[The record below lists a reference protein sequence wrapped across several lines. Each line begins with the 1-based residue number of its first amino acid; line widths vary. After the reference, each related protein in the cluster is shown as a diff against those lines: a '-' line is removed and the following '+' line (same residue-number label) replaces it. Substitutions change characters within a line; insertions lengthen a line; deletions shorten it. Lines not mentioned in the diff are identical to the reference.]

1 MMEGT
6 AIRVPM
12 VGKVLEVK
20 KKVGDMVHKKD
31 VIAVLD
37 SMKMKVPIFS
47 TVEGVVKELNATI
60 GQVLNKGH
68 VLAVIS

>member
-1 MMEGT
+1 MVEGS

-20 KKVGDMVHKKD
+20 KKVGDPVHKKE

-37 SMKMKVPIFS
+37 SMKMKVPIFC
-47 TVEGVVKELNATI
+47 TMDGVIKELNATV

-68 VLAVIS
+68 ILAVIS

>member
-1 MMEGT
+1 MEGT
-6 AIRVPM
+6 AIKVPM

-20 KKVGDMVHKKD
+20 KKIGDPVRKKE
-31 VIAVLD
+31 VLAVLE

-47 TVEGVVKELNATI
+47 TVDGVVKELDATV
-60 GQVLNKGH
+60 GQVLSKGH

>member
-1 MMEGT
+1 MEGT

-20 KKVGDMVHKKD
+20 KKIGDTVRKKE

-47 TVEGVVKELNATI
+47 TVDGVVKELNATV

>member
-20 KKVGDMVHKKD
+20 KKVGDEVHKKD

>member
-1 MMEGT
+1 MADT
-6 AIRVPM
+6 IVKIPM
-12 VGKVLEVK
+12 VGKVMEVK
-20 KKVGDMVHKKD
+20 KKVGDLVHKKD
-31 VIAVLD
+31 VIAILD

-47 TVEGVVKELNATI
+47 PVEGTIKELNATV

>member
-1 MMEGT
+1 MEGT
-6 AIRVPM
+6 AIKVPM

-20 KKVGDMVHKKD
+20 KKIGDPVRKKE
-31 VIAVLD
+31 VLAVLE

-47 TVEGVVKELNATI
+47 TVDGVIKELDAAV
-60 GQVLNKGH
+60 GQVLSKGH

>member
-1 MMEGT
+1 MEGT

-12 VGKVLEVK
+12 VGKVLEVR
-20 KKVGDMVHKKD
+20 KKVGDAVRKKD

-47 TVEGVVKELNATI
+47 TVDDVAQELNATV

-68 VLAVIS
+68 ILAVMS

>member
-1 MMEGT
+1 
-6 AIRVPM
+6 M

-20 KKVGDMVHKKD
+20 KQVGDPVRKKE
-31 VIAVLD
+31 VLAVLD

-47 TVEGVVKELNATI
+47 SVDGVVKELNATV

>member
-1 MMEGT
+1 MEGT
-6 AIRVPM
+6 AIKVPM

-20 KKVGDMVHKKD
+20 KKIGDPVHKKE
-31 VIAVLD
+31 VLAVLE

-47 TVEGVVKELNATI
+47 TVDGVVKELNAAV
-60 GQVLNKGH
+60 GQVLSKGH

>member
-1 MMEGT
+1 MAET
-6 AIRVPM
+6 VVKIPM
-12 VGKVLEVK
+12 VVKVMEVK
-20 KKVGDMVHKKD
+20 TKVGDLVRKKD
-31 VIAVLD
+31 VIAILD

-47 TVEGVVKELNATI
+47 PVEGTIKELNGTV

>member
-1 MMEGT
+1 MEGT

-20 KKVGDMVHKKD
+20 KKIGDPVRKKE
-31 VIAVLD
+31 VLAVLD

-47 TVEGVVKELNATI
+47 TVDGVVKELNAMV

>member
-1 MMEGT
+1 MEGT

-20 KKVGDMVHKKD
+20 KKIGDPVRKKE
-31 VIAVLD
+31 VLAVLD

-47 TVEGVVKELNATI
+47 TVDGVVKELNASV